1 MHGIKLTMDMIVYL
15 KRQRMVLFLLKYLSI
30 QSHFLVI

>member
-1 MHGIKLTMDMIVYL
+1 MHGIKLTMDMIAYL